1 MVRGILWS
9 LSLSLTFSLLPL
21 NIASEIFNSLESY
34 SSLLNDTTVIN
45 EIFCLLPHQDL
56 ALAADAYNRRYGV
69 NLKDTLQSKLSKTK
83 NHLLLTIKLLQNGR
97 SEDQTVD
104 EALAAEQAR
113 TLNGILAK
121 VTILGNLTDEAS
133 SELIDFILT
142 LSYSQA
148 QAVKVS
154 TAPGDLVSPRLASPP
169 LDRLV

>member
-1 MVRGILWS
+1 
-9 LSLSLTFSLLPL
+9 
-21 NIASEIFNSLESY
+21 
-34 SSLLNDTTVIN
+34 
-45 EIFCLLPHQDL
+45 LLPHQDL

-154 TAPGDLVSPRLASPP
+154 SAPGDLASPP
-169 LDRLV
+169 LDRLVW